1 MNASSAHSL
10 PALEL
15 PALCEGWVS
24 HQRLRPARHA
34 FAHKVFFLR
43 VPVSAFGRVGNRWLS
58 TRRFNLLGFIAN
70 DFGPRDGSDPRAWVD
85 HQLALAG
92 QPAAE
97 GEIVLQAFPR
107 VLGYV
112 FNPISLWL
120 VHDREARL
128 RAVVCEVSN
137 TFGERHNYVVAHPD
151 GRPIGAR
158 DVLCARKLMHVS
170 PFCEVKGH
178 YRFRFGQR
186 AGKWTTTIDYHD
198 GPEDADRLLITSIV
212 GGARPLTARSTLSAF
227 LRYPA
232 FTLGVIARIHWH
244 ALLLWM
250 KRVPWFSKPAPP
262 LQDTSF

>member
-1 MNASSAHSL
+1 MSESDARGQ
-10 PALEL
+10 PGIDQ

-43 VPVSAFGRVGNRWLS
+43 VPVSAFDKVGNRWLS
-58 TRRFNLLGFIAN
+58 LRGFNLLGFIAG

-85 HQLALAG
+85 AQLALAG
-92 QPAAE
+92 QAPAE

-120 VHDREARL
+120 VHDAQSRL

-151 GRPIGAR
+151 GHPIGTR
-158 DVLCARKLMHVS
+158 DVLRARKLMHVS

-178 YRFRFGQR
+178 YRFRFGHR
-186 AGKWTTTIDYHD
+186 SGKWTATIDYHD
-198 GPEDADRLLITSIV
+198 GPADADRLLITSIV
-212 GGARPLTARSTLSAF
+212 GIPRALDAAGSLRAF
-227 LRYPA
+227 FCYPA

-244 ALLLWM
+244 ALLLWV